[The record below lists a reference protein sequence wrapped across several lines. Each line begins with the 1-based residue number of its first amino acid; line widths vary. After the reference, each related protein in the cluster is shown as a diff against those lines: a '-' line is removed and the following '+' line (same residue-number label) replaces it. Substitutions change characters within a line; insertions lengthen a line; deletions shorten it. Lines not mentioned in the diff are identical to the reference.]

1 MLSLFINIFG
11 DEFINN
17 AAIVLTHWQQ
27 DKKAKRKRRDDE
39 VSEEIKKSLFNDE
52 LRNMGFDIKK
62 NLECF
67 FIDNK
72 IHTMPPEDIIELGAE
87 DELDFLNQEVKKIEN
102 FVISLKP
109 FICRDIQE
117 CLAFNDQLKK

>member
-17 AAIVLTHWQQ
+17 TAIVLTHWSQN
-27 DKKAKRKRRDDE
+27 KRAKRERRDDE
-39 VSEEIKKSLFNDE
+39 TSEEKEKQLVNQE
-52 LRNMGFDIKK
+52 LRNMGFDLKK

-72 IHTMPPEDIIELGAE
+72 IHSMDP
-87 DELDFLNQEVKKIEN
+87 
-102 FVISLKP
+102 
-109 FICRDIQE
+109 
-117 CLAFNDQLKK
+117 

>member
-39 VSEEIKKSLFNDE
+39 VSEEIKKL
-52 LRNMGFDIKK
+52 
-62 NLECF
+62 
-67 FIDNK
+67 
-72 IHTMPPEDIIELGAE
+72 
-87 DELDFLNQEVKKIEN
+87 
-102 FVISLKP
+102 
-109 FICRDIQE
+109 
-117 CLAFNDQLKK
+117 